1 MILKFTSYLSLIA
14 FFLIFVLPAPERA
27 EDQFDWQTLESG
39 MLKVHWYEGDANFGQ
54 AALDTAQAGLESIGL
69 LIPSNLE
76 HPIEIFMYAN
86 LEDLQGALI
95 SGEEAWVVGHAD
107 PEPGIVSVWIEPGPG
122 QELARGQRISHELM
136 HVMLYR
142 FVGEGYH
149 NLPAWLRE
157 GTATLAETY
166 PNPEYERVLN
176 DAVAKNA
183 LIPLKDLCESF
194 PANRN
199 HAFLAYAEAG
209 SFVSYLGETF
219 GSAGLQNLAR
229 TYADGLDCERGSE
242 RALGD
247 SLSSLE
253 SKWRSSVLGQK
264 ALSSTLQ
271 NISPYFVLLCLV
283 LILPMLGILSTLR
296 KGSGNE
302 PGTSVRVRK

>member
-1 MILKFTSYLSLIA
+1 MNLKFTSYLSLIA
-14 FFLIFVLPAPERA
+14 FFLIFALPTPERA
-27 EDQFDWQTLESG
+27 EDQFNWQTLESG

-54 AALDTAQAGLESIGL
+54 AALDTAQAGLESIGQ
-69 LIPSNLE
+69 LIPSNPE
-76 HPIEIFMYAN
+76 QPIEIFIYAH
-86 LEDLQGALI
+86 LEDLQGALL

-107 PEPGIVSVWIEPGPG
+107 PELGTVLVWIEPGPG
-122 QELARGQRISHELM
+122 QEIAMGQRIPHELM

-166 PNPEYERVLN
+166 PNGEYQRVLK

-183 LIPLKDLCESF
+183 LIPLKDLCGSF
-194 PANRN
+194 PANQN
-199 HAFLAYAEAG
+199 EAFLAYAQAG
-209 SFVSYLGETF
+209 SFAGYLHETF
-219 GSAGLQNLAR
+219 GPAGLQSLAR
-229 TYADGLDCERGSE
+229 VYADGMDCERGSE
-242 RALGD
+242 HALGH
-247 SLSSLE
+247 SLASLE
-253 SKWRSSVLGQK
+253 AKWRASALGQK

-296 KGSGNE
+296 KGSSNE
-302 PGTSVRVRK
+302 PGAPVRVRK